1 MGKNSITHFGF
12 NEDVVESGL
21 SYTEFWNEMNT
32 NKRHYSD
39 ATNFKDA
46 IIMSK
51 EMVDK
56 GYVNSSFL
64 SDTYDMA
71 QTALAEAGVKL
82 YGGVSGNAD
91 AAVQA
96 LLDGTLVYNPNVQCN
111 HHGESHGA
119 GAHDCGHHG
128 ENHGGQGHS
137 CGGHGS
143 CQQK

>member
-1 MGKNSITHFGF
+1 MYHTLWI

-71 QTALAEAGVKL
+71 QTALAEGTAGMYCNGTWVYDEIASKYPESADKL
-82 YGGVSGNAD
+82 DPLSYLCMRRIIP
-91 AAVQA
+91 A
-96 LLDGTLVYNPNVQCN
+96 LPCPVPLL
-111 HHGESHGA
+111 
-119 GAHDCGHHG
+119 
-128 ENHGGQGHS
+128 
-137 CGGHGS
+137 
-143 CQQK
+143 